1 MIDLENGLIL
11 VGMVCLLVALGIAYG
26 VLGVLVGVGFTS
38 LVAGVLVALWRPK
51 R

>member
-11 VGMVCLLVALGIAYG
+11 LGMLCLLVAMGFAYG
-26 VLGVLVGVGFTS
+26 PLGVLVGVGLTS

>member
-11 VGMVCLLVALGIAYG
+11 VGMLCLLVALGIAYG
-26 VLGVLVGVGFTS
+26 WLGILVGVGLTS
-38 LVAGVLVALWRPK
+38 LVAGVLVALWQRQ